1 MTDLIL
7 PLVVGTAP
15 VAGVLVARMLSAE
28 NWRRT
33 AFAYE
38 LRFPRGIASQ
48 HLDHFLN
55 AVSGL
60 RAPIWERAWAARAAA
75 LETVSTE
82 AGIKHYFI
90 APRDLADLLLP
101 QLQAAVPGLRTEL
114 CGDRPDL
121 DIDLAGEL
129 VQSTQWEALSEDG
142 ESVSK
147 SLLTA
152 LQPLSGGE
160 TLAVQIVLAPAAMR
174 SEKVGQLLQHLLG
187 GKETPADRQRQ
198 KRYFS
203 VQALVRIGVS
213 AQSAKRQR
221 QLLRRLTAAFHQAN
235 GPKAHLRRSL
245 VPSGITTTRMN
256 RRLLPL
262 FRYPLAFAASE
273 AVGLLAFP
281 LGSTILPGLSPSAA
295 RQLPP
300 ISDIPHGGRVLGRS
314 NYPGTERPLALS
326 VTDSLSHMQVLGPTG
341 VGKSTLLL
349 NLITQ
354 DMNAGRGIVVIDP
367 KGDLVADALDRVPR
381 DRVHDVIVIDPS
393 DEDRPVGL
401 NLLARSGDAPELV
414 VDQVVSM
421 FHRLFKEFWGPRT
434 DDILRSALLTLVQ
447 APGMTLAEIPPLL
460 TDASFRRRLVAGL
473 DDPTLA
479 GFWAWFDALSEAER
493 ANAIGPVMNK
503 LRSFLLRRRVRH
515 VIGQS
520 EGIDLAQAVADR
532 RIVMVPL
539 AKGLLGSEAAA
550 LLGTLVISQLWAAIQ
565 ARAAHKADDRQ
576 PTFLFADEFQ
586 DFVAIPTDFGD
597 LLAQARGLRLGTVLA
612 HQHLSQLPS
621 GLRQAVMANVRSRV
635 IFQLGA
641 ADARVIAREL
651 APYVGYEDLQSL
663 GAHEVVLHLAV
674 GARVAPP
681 ATATTAAPS
690 PVRGMADLARSASR
704 NRYGRDRQEV
714 EAAIRRRVQSTSPN
728 EALGTRRRPRGAA

>member
-1 MTDLIL
+1 MTELVL
-7 PLVVGTAP
+7 PLIVGVAP
-15 VAGVLVARMLSAE
+15 VLGVLVARVVSAAR
-28 NWRRT
+28 WSRS
-33 AFAYE
+33 AIAYE
-38 LRFPRGIASQ
+38 LRFPRGIARQ
-48 HLDHFLN
+48 ELDHFIK

-60 RAPIWERAWAARAAA
+60 RAPIWQRAWAARAVV

-101 QLQAAVPGLRTEL
+101 QLQAAVPGLRTDPCEP
-114 CGDRPDL
+114 PDL
-121 DIDLAGEL
+121 RADIAGEL
-129 VQSTQWEALSEDG
+129 VQSTPFEPLNEDG

-152 LQPLSGGE
+152 LQPLTTGE
-160 TLAVQIVLAPAAMR
+160 SLAVQILLAPAAVR
-174 SEKVGQLLQHLLG
+174 SETFSRHFQRLLG
-187 GKETPADRQRQ
+187 GKQALETRQSR
-198 KRYFS
+198 KSYFS
-203 VQALVRIGVS
+203 LLAAVRIGVS
-213 AQSAKRQR
+213 APSVRR
-221 QLLRRLTAAFHQAN
+221 RRHLLRRLTAAFHLAN
-235 GPKAHLRRSL
+235 GPKAHLRRSV
-245 VPSGITTTRMN
+245 VPSSLTTIRMTR
-256 RRLLPL
+256 RVLPL
-262 FRYPLAFAASE
+262 VRYPLALTAAEVS
-273 AVGLLAFP
+273 GLLAFP

-300 ISDIPHGGRVLGRS
+300 ISNIPHGPRVLGRS
-314 NYPGTERPLALS
+314 NYPGTDRPLALS
-326 VTDSLSHMQVLGPTG
+326 VTDSLRHLHVLGPTG

-354 DMNAGRGIVVIDP
+354 DMNAGRGVVIVDP
-367 KGDLVADALDRVPR
+367 KGDLVAEALDRVPPR
-381 DRVHDVIVIDPS
+381 RVRDVIIVDPN
-393 DEDRPVGL
+393 DEERPVGL

-414 VDQVVSM
+414 VDQVVAM
-421 FHRLFKEFWGPRT
+421 FHNLFKEFWGPRT

-447 APGMTLAEIPPLL
+447 TPGMTLAEIPPLL
-460 TDASFRRRLVAGL
+460 TEASFRRRLVSHL
-473 DDPTLA
+473 DDPTLV

-520 EGIDLAQAVADR
+520 EGVDLASAVSER
-532 RIVMVPL
+532 RIIMVPL

-550 LLGTLVISQLWAAIQ
+550 LLGTLVVSQLWAAIQ
-565 ARAAHKADDRQ
+565 ARAAQRADDRP

-597 LLAQARGLRLGTVLA
+597 LLAQARGLGLGTVLA
-612 HQHLSQLPS
+612 HQHLSQLPH

-635 IFQLGA
+635 VFQLGA
-641 ADARVIAREL
+641 TDARIMAREL
-651 APYVGYEDLQSL
+651 TPFLGHEDLQSL

-681 ATATTAAPS
+681 ATATTS
-690 PVRGMADLARSASR
+690 PPPQERGTAHLARAASR
-704 NRYGRDRQEV
+704 KRYGRDRHEV
-714 EAAIRRRVQSTSPN
+714 ESAIRDRVQAISPN
-728 EALGTRRRPRGAA
+728 DALGTRRRRGGAA